1 MERSKRNL
9 CEAISDAE
17 NMAWP
22 QFVPISIR
30 DERFRCIAGA
40 TLKFK
45 RVKNLIIYMVMLFFD
60 RQTEERALRVVSFI
74 VLFDDRLLVEEHE

>member
-30 DERFRCIAGA
+30 DERFRCILGA

-45 RVKNLIIYMVMLFFD
+45 RVKKLIIIMLFFD
-60 RQTEERALRVVSFI
+60 RQKENRELRVVSFI
-74 VLFDDRLLVEEHE
+74 VLFEDRLLVEEHE

>member
-45 RVKNLIIYMVMLFFD
+45 RVKKLIIIMLFFD
-60 RQTEERALRVVSFI
+60 RQKENRELRVVSFI
-74 VLFDDRLLVEEHE
+74 VLFEDRLLVEEHE